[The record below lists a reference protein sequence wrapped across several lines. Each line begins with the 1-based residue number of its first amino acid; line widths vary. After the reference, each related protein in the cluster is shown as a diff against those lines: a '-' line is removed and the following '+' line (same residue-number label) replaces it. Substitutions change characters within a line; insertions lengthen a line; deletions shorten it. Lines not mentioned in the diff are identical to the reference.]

1 MERIIAISQLQTKA
15 KQYVDQVKETDE
27 PVIITQRGH
36 PAAVLVSYEEFEG
49 LQATR
54 DEMSYAD
61 WPRRLARAERETRKG
76 QGRTLE
82 SCLHDRKP

>member
-1 MERIIAISQLQTKA
+1 MSTRSKRPTSLSSSPNAAT
-15 KQYVDQVKETDE
+15 
-27 PVIITQRGH
+27 
-36 PAAVLVSYEEFEG
+36 AAVLVSYEEFEG

-82 SCLHDRKP
+82 SYLNDRKP